1 MHRYFFDIRD
11 GDNLSVDE
19 TGIECASLDD
29 VRFQAIDALPEIA
42 RDELPDGD
50 HHVFEVTVRDATG
63 KRVFSGRLTLEVQWL

>member
-11 GDNLSVDE
+11 GDNLSVDDI
-19 TGIECASLDD
+19 GIDCASLDD

-50 HHVFEVTVRDATG
+50 HRVFEVTVRDASG
-63 KRVFSGRLTLEVQWL
+63 KPVFTGRLTLEVQWL